1 MKINV
6 NKNELLIMLIT
17 ILIVILI
24 ILFILVS
31 LLHKKAK
38 KGASTTESQV
48 DYYNEYQQQRAA
60 EGVTANNATASLVDN
75 ANKYY
80 NVKFIIDKFSTY
92 VSYLNSTASELGL
105 IVSAQE
111 ESKALTEYKQD
122 GLEYINDMLAPNYKS
137 KYNVN
142 NEYIYNN
149 LKKFSGMNY
158 EIDKMYVVEDSKYI
172 NTFFIYGKYGN
183 TNFNFIIVLDNY
195 NYTFEVYLNNYLKDN
210 GYNYEDISTM
220 KALHIEK
227 IEKNENNTFQL
238 KNINQQELVN
248 NYYDDFVNKMKK
260 DPKSAYNKLDS
271 DYKSSRFKTF
281 ESFEKYI
288 NSYINSNR
296 FLSEYKMTKYESY
309 TELICYDN
317 YGIVWIFNISG
328 IMNYTILLDTYTI
341 AIKSYDDEYKNAL
354 DGKKS
359 QLCLNRF
366 FEALNNQDYENAY
379 KFLNSTYKE
388 KNFENIDKFKAYVQK
403 EWFTYNMI
411 NYSSVEIDGNQ
422 NYIITGTIRD
432 IENEGSYNAKI
443 IKKNFIVKLGNGISD
458 FEMSF
463 EK

>member
-60 EGVTANNATASLVDN
+60 EGVTANNPTASLVDN

-328 IMNYTILLDTYTI
+328 IMNYTILLYFF
-341 AIKSYDDEYKNAL
+341 
-354 DGKKS
+354 
-359 QLCLNRF
+359 QLL
-366 FEALNNQDYENAY
+366 
-379 KFLNSTYKE
+379 
-388 KNFENIDKFKAYVQK
+388 
-403 EWFTYNMI
+403 
-411 NYSSVEIDGNQ
+411 
-422 NYIITGTIRD
+422 
-432 IENEGSYNAKI
+432 
-443 IKKNFIVKLGNGISD
+443 IS
-458 FEMSF
+458 
-463 EK
+463 

>member
-1 MKINV
+1 
-6 NKNELLIMLIT
+6 
-17 ILIVILI
+17 
-24 ILFILVS
+24 
-31 LLHKKAK
+31 
-38 KGASTTESQV
+38 
-48 DYYNEYQQQRAA
+48 
-60 EGVTANNATASLVDN
+60 
-75 ANKYY
+75 
-80 NVKFIIDKFSTY
+80 
-92 VSYLNSTASELGL
+92 
-105 IVSAQE
+105 
-111 ESKALTEYKQD
+111 
-122 GLEYINDMLAPNYKS
+122 
-137 KYNVN
+137 
-142 NEYIYNN
+142 
-149 LKKFSGMNY
+149 MNY

>member
-172 NTFFIYGKYGN
+172 NTFFIYG
-183 TNFNFIIVLDNY
+183 
-195 NYTFEVYLNNYLKDN
+195 
-210 GYNYEDISTM
+210 
-220 KALHIEK
+220 
-227 IEKNENNTFQL
+227 
-238 KNINQQELVN
+238 
-248 NYYDDFVNKMKK
+248 
-260 DPKSAYNKLDS
+260 
-271 DYKSSRFKTF
+271 
-281 ESFEKYI
+281 
-288 NSYINSNR
+288 
-296 FLSEYKMTKYESY
+296 
-309 TELICYDN
+309 
-317 YGIVWIFNISG
+317 
-328 IMNYTILLDTYTI
+328 
-341 AIKSYDDEYKNAL
+341 
-354 DGKKS
+354 
-359 QLCLNRF
+359 
-366 FEALNNQDYENAY
+366 
-379 KFLNSTYKE
+379 
-388 KNFENIDKFKAYVQK
+388 
-403 EWFTYNMI
+403 
-411 NYSSVEIDGNQ
+411 
-422 NYIITGTIRD
+422 
-432 IENEGSYNAKI
+432 
-443 IKKNFIVKLGNGISD
+443 
-458 FEMSF
+458 
-463 EK
+463 